1 MADKKDKKE
10 ILYRCAREV
19 FAQKGFK
26 DTNVTDITGRAGV
39 AAGTFYNYY
48 PSKDRL
54 FMEIYAEENAVL
66 KKSILEQVDADG
78 DPAQVMRQVIALN
91 EQGIRNNAILREWY
105 NRESFARIE
114 KAFREETGLDQIS
127 FMYDCFL
134 DLVGQ
139 WQAHGKMRSDLKG
152 DMIMAIFAAL
162 VNIVLH
168 KDEIGLEYFPQV
180 LVLISEFVMNGLTQG
195 GSGASQT

>member
-1 MADKKDKKE
+1 MTDKKDKKE
-10 ILYRCAREV
+10 TLYRCAWEV

-26 DTNVTDITGRAGV
+26 DTNVTDITARAGV

-54 FMEIYAEENAVL
+54 FMEIYAEENAAL
-66 KKSILEQVDADG
+66 KKSILEQVDLDG

-127 FMYDCFL
+127 FMYDSFL
-134 DLVGQ
+134 ELVRQ
-139 WQAHGKMRSDLKG
+139 WQAQGRMRSDLSG
-152 DMIMAIFAAL
+152 EMIMAIFAAL
-162 VNIVLH
+162 VNIDLH

-180 LVLISEFVMNGLTQG
+180 LVLISEFVMSGLTRG

>member
-26 DTNVTDITGRAGV
+26 DTNVTDITGQAGV

-48 PSKDRL
+48 SSKDRL
-54 FMEIYAEENAVL
+54 FMEIFAEENAAL
-66 KKSILEQVDADG
+66 KKSILEQVDTDG

-114 KAFREETGLDQIS
+114 KAFREETGLDQIG
-127 FMYDCFL
+127 FMYDSFL
-134 DLVGQ
+134 ELVGQ
-139 WQAHGKMRSDLKG
+139 WQAQGKMRGDLSG
-152 DMIMAIFAAL
+152 EMIMAIFAAL
-162 VNIVLH
+162 VNIDLH

-180 LVLISEFVMNGLTQG
+180 LVLISEFVMGGLTRG